1 MSAKQG
7 PHISQRDP
15 EKLFELMKQIGSGS
29 YGAVHQVRERHY
41 IFCVCLL
48 DSMQKQ
54 HWQNSRCILYVIVAT
69 FSPDVSSG
77 DPRKSSLYST
87 VSTQCTGNAPVEVF
101 LSRTPLGGQ
110 GLVGRTHA
118 WISIRYPNVD
128 RGCRDASR
136 ENSVLSNLLRSIFTS
151 QREEFHRHTS
161 RTKTHLST

>member
-41 IFCVCLL
+41 IFCVCL
-48 DSMQKQ
+48 
-54 HWQNSRCILYVIVAT
+54 
-69 FSPDVSSG
+69 
-77 DPRKSSLYST
+77 
-87 VSTQCTGNAPVEVF
+87 VEVF